1 MPKKSAARKAVVVS
15 DASDEDC
22 SAKGDGAKVEQ
33 WVVKIVA
40 MARDGD
46 GHAYFLVRWGAD
58 DEGKPFAVGKEE
70 ETWEPSEHVQACPD
84 ALNRF
89 HEASRLP
96 LPSEK
101 DAMQSELER
110 QVAQLTTPGQAS
122 KGEAGARAGLPT
134 DAATAFLASMAT
146 LVAVTDKIR
155 AVGDTSEL
163 LPNESVAE
171 CPASPTIL
179 TPSKSDFD
187 DYGYSEDAMNHT
199 VSIQRS
205 AEQLNDDTLL
215 YAGNDLLQSPGGTCA
230 TACLRQSPVSP
241 PAMHHTGSHARSP
254 HTTTS
259 PCSHARS
266 PHTLRLARSQARP
279 RSEEVRRPL
288 QDRHRL

>member
-122 KGEAGARAGLPT
+122 KGEAGAGAGLPT
-134 DAATAFLASMAT
+134 DAATAFLASFAS
-146 LVAVTDKIR
+146 LIAVTDDIR
-155 AVGDTSEL
+155 AVGDKSKL
-163 LPNESVAE
+163 LPEESVAH
-171 CPASPTIL
+171 CPASPMIL
-179 TPSKSDFD
+179 TPRKPDYD
-187 DYGYSEDAMNHT
+187 DYGDAEDLLNHTTSTQRSFGQVAEDAL
-199 VSIQRS
+199 Q
-205 AEQLNDDTLL
+205 
-215 YAGNDLLQSPGGTCA
+215 YAGQDLLASPGGKCA
-230 TACLRQSPVSP
+230 TACLRQSPE
-241 PAMHHTGSHARSP
+241 
-254 HTTTS
+254 S
-259 PCSHARS
+259 PCLSSPSHL
-266 PHTLRLARSQARP
+266 TLSGRSQANP
-279 RSEEVRRPL
+279 QSEEDL
-288 QDRHRL
+288 